1 MLAKCTL
8 IQSLAGMLIENTFS
22 RELPDES
29 DLQAVADAMAVT
41 FAGSDWLTGRSTG
54 MQLLAVRVED
64 DTPGLAGTGETQ
76 VNPFLSGDDAG
87 DMLPPLTACVV
98 QWKGSMKGKNGRGR
112 MFLTGFTVGTQSSGF
127 WTGDALD
134 PASAAASVVFDAYGP
149 LGDGTLCIIN
159 KRRDNADLTPHE
171 SNLVRAFTVD
181 NIVRRMGS
189 REQLKGI

>member
-8 IQSLAGMLIENTFS
+8 IQSLAGMLIENTFA

-29 DLQAVADAMAVT
+29 DLQTVADAMAVT
-41 FAGSDWLTGRSTG
+41 FGGSDWLTGRSDG

-64 DTPGLAGTGETQ
+64 DTPGLAGTGQAQ
-76 VNPFLSGDDAG
+76 VNPFLSGDDTG
-87 DMLPPLTACVV
+87 DMLPPLTALVV
-98 QWKGSMKGKNGRGR
+98 QWKGTVKGKNGRGR
-112 MFLTGFTVGTQSSGF
+112 MFLTGFTEGTQTSGF
-127 WTGDALD
+127 WTSDALN
-134 PASAAASVVFDAYGP
+134 PASGAASVIFDAYGP
-149 LGDGTLCIIN
+149 EGDGTLCIIN
-159 KRRDNADLTPHE
+159 KKRANVDLDPHE